1 MMNDILSWNKSL
13 FLLLN
18 GSDSLYMD
26 GVMWTV
32 TKTVT
37 WVPLMLLL
45 VYIIIKNNPWR
56 NSLLTL
62 ATLALLIVITD
73 QTASGLCKPYFKI
86 LRPTH
91 DPEMAPFVDIVNGYR
106 GGLYGFFSSHAANT
120 FGAAVFLSLIFRSWT
135 ASCVLYCYATLCSY
149 SRIYLGVHTPID
161 ILVGIVFG
169 TLAGVMMYLLYCYL
183 NGKLAT
189 QHTYYS
195 SAYTSNGYRR
205 SDFLLVVLFL
215 ALTLLYVSFNA
226 IRLASQ
232 F

>member
-73 QTASGLCKPYFKI
+73 QTASG
-86 LRPTH
+86 
-91 DPEMAPFVDIVNGYR
+91 
-106 GGLYGFFSSHAANT
+106 
-120 FGAAVFLSLIFRSWT
+120 AAVFLSLIFRSWT

-183 NGKLAT
+183 SGKLAT

>member
-1 MMNDILSWNKSL
+1 MNAASL
-13 FLLLN
+13 FGGGAIRKDLPRILRVFL
-18 GSDSLYMD
+18 GA
-26 GVMWTV
+26 
-32 TKTVT
+32 
-37 WVPLMLLL
+37 
-45 VYIIIKNNPWR
+45 I
-56 NSLLTL
+56 
-62 ATLALLIVITD
+62 LALI
-73 QTASGLCKPYFKI
+73 AF
-86 LRPTH
+86 
-91 DPEMAPFVDIVNGYR
+91 
-106 GGLYGFFSSHAANT
+106 
-120 FGAAVFLSLIFRSWT
+120 
-135 ASCVLYCYATLCSY
+135 

-183 NGKLAT
+183 SGKLAT

>member
-1 MMNDILSWNKSL
+1 MNDILSWNKSL

-56 NSLLTL
+56 NSLLIL
-62 ATLALLIVITD
+62 ATLALLVVITD
-73 QTASGLCKPYFKI
+73 QTASGLCKPYFRI

-91 DPEMAPFVDIVNGYR
+91 DPELAPLVDIVNGYR
-106 GGLYGFFSSHAANT
+106 GGMYGFFSSHAANT
-120 FGAAVFLSLIFRSWT
+120 FGAAIFLSLLFRSSS
-135 ASCVLYCYATLCSY
+135 ASCVLYFYATLCSY

-161 ILVGIVFG
+161 ILVGIAFG
-169 TLAGVMMYLLYCYL
+169 TLSGLLMYGIFHYF
-183 NGKLAT
+183 NGKLIP
-189 QHTYYS
+189 QRTYYS
-195 SAYTSNGYRR
+195 SAYTSSGYRR
-205 SDFLLVVLFL
+205 SDFILVVLFL
-215 ALTLLYVSFNA
+215 SLTLLYVAFNA
-226 IRLASQ
+226 IRLAAY